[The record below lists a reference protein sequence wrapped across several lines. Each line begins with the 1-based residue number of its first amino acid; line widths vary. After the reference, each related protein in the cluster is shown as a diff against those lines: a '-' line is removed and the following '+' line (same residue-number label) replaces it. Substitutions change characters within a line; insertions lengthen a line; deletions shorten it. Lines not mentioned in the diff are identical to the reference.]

1 MDGAPRSQA
10 TTLRARDWGVDVEL
24 GLRGKVAIVTG
35 ASRGIGRSIAL
46 GLAAEGCRLAICA
59 RGAERLDQTAGEV
72 RAAGAEVLALPVDA
86 TDGEAL
92 ETFISTVGESFG
104 RIDILVNNVGGGGK
118 DSFAETTDEDWAGAL
133 DLTLWPAIRASRL
146 VVPYMERQGGGAIV
160 MISSIYGREWGGRPA
175 YNVVKAAENALAKS
189 MARQLAPSGI
199 RVNAVAPGSI
209 IFPGG
214 SWQRR
219 VDEQPERMAE
229 FVKNELPLGRFGRPE
244 EVANAVTF
252 LVSDAA
258 SLILGACLNVDG
270 GQSRSLI

>member
-1 MDGAPRSQA
+1 MD
-10 TTLRARDWGVDVEL
+10 LDLD
-24 GLRGKVAIVTG
+24 GKVAIVTG

-46 GLAAEGCRLAICA
+46 GLAAEGCRLGICA
-59 RGAERLDQTAGEV
+59 RGADRLEQTADEC
-72 RAAGAEVLALPVDA
+72 RAAGVDVLALPVDA
-86 TDGEAL
+86 TDAAAL
-92 ETFISTVGESFG
+92 ERFVGAVGDRYG

-118 DSFAETTDEDWAGAL
+118 DAIQETTDEDWAGAF

-146 VVPYMERQGGGAIV
+146 VVPWMERQGGGAIV

-189 MARQLAPSGI
+189 MARQMAAKGI

-219 VDEQPERMAE
+219 VDENPDRLAE
-229 FVKNELPLGRFGRPE
+229 FVRNEMPLGRFGRPE
-244 EVANAVTF
+244 EVANVVTF

-258 SLILGACLNVDG
+258 SLVLGACVNVDG

>member
-1 MDGAPRSQA
+1 MD
-10 TTLRARDWGVDVEL
+10 L
-24 GLRGKVAIVTG
+24 GLKGKVAIVTG
-35 ASRGIGRSIAL
+35 GSRGIGRSIAL

-59 RGAERLDQTAGEV
+59 RGAERLEQTAGEI
-72 RAAGAEVLALPVDA
+72 RAAGADVLSQTVDA
-86 TDGEAL
+86 TDPSQLEA
-92 ETFISTVGESFG
+92 FVAAVGDHFG

-118 DSFAETTDEDWAGAL
+118 DTFEETTDEDWAGAF
-133 DLTLWPAIRASRL
+133 DLTLWPAIRTSRL
-146 VVPYMERQGGGAIV
+146 VLPWMERQGKGAIV
-160 MISSIYGREWGGRPA
+160 MISSIFGREWGGRPA
-175 YNVVKAAENALAKS
+175 YNVVKAAENALSKS
-189 MARQLAPSGI
+189 MARQLAPKGI

-219 VDEQPERMAE
+219 VDENPERLAE
-229 FVKNELPLGRFGRPE
+229 FVKAEMPLGRFGYPE

>member
-1 MDGAPRSQA
+1 MD
-10 TTLRARDWGVDVEL
+10 L
-24 GLRGKVAIVTG
+24 GLKGKVAIVTG

-46 GLAAEGCRLAICA
+46 GLAAEGCRLALCA
-59 RGAERLDQTAGEV
+59 RGAERLEATAEEA
-72 RAAGAEVLALPVDA
+72 RAFGVDVFASAVDA
-86 TDGEAL
+86 TDGDAL
-92 ETFISTVGESFG
+92 TAFISAAGERFG
-104 RIDILVNNVGGGGK
+104 QLDILVNNVGGGGK
-118 DSFAETTDEDWAGAL
+118 DTFVETADEDWDAAL

-146 VVPYMERQGGGAIV
+146 VVPWMEKQGSGAIV
-160 MISSIYGREWGGRPA
+160 MISSIFGREWGGRPA
-175 YNVVKAAENALAKS
+175 YNVVKAAENALSKS
-189 MARQLAPSGI
+189 MARQLAPKGI

-219 VDEQPERMAE
+219 VDETPEKMAE

>member
-1 MDGAPRSQA
+1 M
-10 TTLRARDWGVDVEL
+10 EL
-24 GLRGKVAIVTG
+24 GLKGKVAIVTG

-46 GLAAEGCRLAICA
+46 GLAAEGCRLGICA
-59 RGAERLDQTAGEV
+59 RGAERLEQTAGEV

-86 TDGEAL
+86 TDASAL
-92 ETFISTVGESFG
+92 EQFVAAVGERYG

-118 DSFAETTDEDWAGAL
+118 DLFAETTDEDWAGAF

-146 VVPYMERQGGGAIV
+146 VVPWMERQGGGAIV
-160 MISSIYGREWGGRPA
+160 MISSIFGREWGGRPA

-189 MARQLAPSGI
+189 MARQYAAKGI

-219 VDEQPERMAE
+219 VDENPERLAE
-229 FVKNELPLGRFGRPE
+229 FVRNELPLGRFGYPE
-244 EVANAVTF
+244 EVANVVTF

-258 SLILGACLNVDG
+258 SLMIGACVNVDG

>member
-1 MDGAPRSQA
+1 
-10 TTLRARDWGVDVEL
+10 VDL
-24 GLRGKVAIVTG
+24 GLKGKVAIVTG

-59 RGAERLDQTAGEV
+59 RGAERLEHTAEEA
-72 RAAGAEVLALPVDA
+72 RAAGAEVMAQPVDA
-86 TDGEAL
+86 SDGAAL
-92 ETFISTVGESFG
+92 EAFVAAVGDQYG

-118 DSFAETTDEDWAGAL
+118 ETFQETTDEDWAGAF

-146 VVPYMERQGGGAIV
+146 VVPWMERQGGGAIV
-160 MISSIYGREWGGRPA
+160 MISSIFGREWGGRPA
-175 YNVVKAAENALAKS
+175 YNVVKAAENALSKS
-189 MARQLAPSGI
+189 MARQLAPKGI

-219 VDEQPERMAE
+219 VDENPEKLAE

>member
-1 MDGAPRSQA
+1 MD
-10 TTLRARDWGVDVEL
+10 L
-24 GLRGKVAIVTG
+24 GLKEKVAIVTG

-46 GLAAEGCRLAICA
+46 GLAAEGCRLGICA
-59 RGAERLDQTAGEV
+59 RGAERLELTAGEAREKGV
-72 RAAGAEVLALPVDA
+72 EVLAAPADA
-86 TDGEAL
+86 TDAAAL
-92 ETFISTVGESFG
+92 EQFVAAVGERYG

-118 DSFAETTDEDWAGAL
+118 DTFAETADEDWAGAL

-146 VVPYMERQGGGAIV
+146 VLPWMERQGGGAIV
-160 MISSIYGREWGGRPA
+160 MISSIFGREWGGRPA

-189 MARQLAPSGI
+189 MARQLAPKGI

-219 VDEQPERMAE
+219 VDENPERLAE
-229 FVKNELPLGRFGRPE
+229 FVRNELPLGRFGYPE
-244 EVANAVTF
+244 EVANVVTF
-252 LVSDAA
+252 MVSDAA
-258 SLILGACLNVDG
+258 SLMVGACVNVDG

>member
-1 MDGAPRSQA
+1 MD
-10 TTLRARDWGVDVEL
+10 L
-24 GLRGKVAIVTG
+24 GLNGKVAIVTG

-59 RGAERLDQTAGEV
+59 RGAERLEQTAGEL
-72 RAAGAEVLALPVDA
+72 RALGVEVLATAVDA
-86 TDGEAL
+86 TDGAAL
-92 ETFISTVGESFG
+92 EAFVGSVGERYG

-118 DSFAETTDEDWAGAL
+118 DGFQETTDADWAGAL

-146 VVPYMERQGGGAIV
+146 VVPWMEKQGSGAIV
-160 MISSIYGREWGGRPA
+160 IISSIFGREWGGRPA
-175 YNVVKAAENALAKS
+175 YNVVKAAENALSKS
-189 MARQLAPSGI
+189 MARQLAPKGI

-219 VDEQPERMAE
+219 VDENPERLAE

-252 LVSDAA
+252 IVSDAA
-258 SLILGACLNVDG
+258 SLILGTCLNVDG

>member
-1 MDGAPRSQA
+1 MD
-10 TTLRARDWGVDVEL
+10 L
-24 GLRGKVAIVTG
+24 GLQGKVAIVTG

-46 GLAAEGCRLAICA
+46 GLAAEGCRLALCA
-59 RGAERLDQTAGEV
+59 RGSERLEMTADEARAFGTEV
-72 RAAGAEVLALPVDA
+72 IAVPVDVTNGA
-86 TDGEAL
+86 AL
-92 ETFISTVGESFG
+92 TSFIDTVGERMG
-104 RIDILVNNVGGGGK
+104 RIDILINNVGGGGK
-118 DSFAETTDEDWAGAL
+118 DLFVETTDEDWDDTF
-133 DLTLWPAIRASRL
+133 DLTLWPAVRASRL
-146 VVPYMERQGGGAIV
+146 VVPWMERQGNGAIV

-189 MARQLAPSGI
+189 MARQLAPKGI
-199 RVNAVAPGSI
+199 RVNAIAPGSI

-219 VDEQPERMAE
+219 VDETPEKMAE
-229 FVKNELPLGRFGRPE
+229 FIKSELPLGRFGRPE

-258 SLILGACLNVDG
+258 SLVVGACLNVDG

>member
-1 MDGAPRSQA
+1 
-10 TTLRARDWGVDVEL
+10 VEL
-24 GLRGKVAIVTG
+24 GLNGKVAIVTG

-46 GLAAEGCRLAICA
+46 GLAAEGCRLGICA
-59 RGAERLDQTAGEV
+59 RGAERLEQTADEV

-86 TDGEAL
+86 TDASAL
-92 ETFISTVGESFG
+92 EQFVAAVGERYG

-118 DSFAETTDEDWAGAL
+118 DLFAETTDEDWAGAF

-146 VVPYMERQGGGAIV
+146 VVPWMERQGRGAIV
-160 MISSIYGREWGGRPA
+160 MISSIFGREWGGRPA

-189 MARQLAPSGI
+189 MARQYAAKGI

-219 VDEQPERMAE
+219 VDENPERLAE
-229 FVKNELPLGRFGRPE
+229 FVRNELPLGRFGYPE
-244 EVANAVTF
+244 EVANVVTF

-258 SLILGACLNVDG
+258 SLMIGACVNVDG

>member
-1 MDGAPRSQA
+1 M
-10 TTLRARDWGVDVEL
+10 EL
-24 GLRGKVAIVTG
+24 GLKGKVAIVTG

-59 RGAERLDQTAGEV
+59 RGAEKLDETAGEIRV
-72 RAAGAEVLALPVDA
+72 AGAEVLAQPVDA
-86 TDGEAL
+86 TDAAAL
-92 ETFISTVGESFG
+92 EQFVAATGERFG
-104 RIDILVNNVGGGGK
+104 RIDVLVNNVGGGGK
-118 DSFAETTDEDWAGAL
+118 DLFAETTDEDWAGAF

-146 VVPYMERQGGGAIV
+146 VVPWMERQGGGAIV

-175 YNVVKAAENALAKS
+175 YNVVKAAENALSKS
-189 MARQLAPSGI
+189 MARQYAAKGI

-219 VDEQPERMAE
+219 VDENPERLAE
-229 FVKNELPLGRFGRPE
+229 FVKNEMPLGRFGRPE
-244 EVANAVTF
+244 EVANVVTF

-258 SLILGACLNVDG
+258 SLVLGACVNVDG

>member
-1 MDGAPRSQA
+1 
-10 TTLRARDWGVDVEL
+10 VDL
-24 GLRGKVAIVTG
+24 GLKGKVAIVTG

-46 GLAAEGCRLAICA
+46 GLAAEECRLAICA
-59 RGAERLDQTAGEV
+59 RGAERLEHTAEEA
-72 RAAGAEVLALPVDA
+72 RAAGAEVMAQPVDA
-86 TDGEAL
+86 SDGAAL
-92 ETFISTVGESFG
+92 EAFVAAVGDQYG

-118 DSFAETTDEDWAGAL
+118 ETFQETTDEDWAGAF

-146 VVPYMERQGGGAIV
+146 VVPWMERQGGGAIV
-160 MISSIYGREWGGRPA
+160 MISSIFGREWGGRPA
-175 YNVVKAAENALAKS
+175 YNVVKAAENALSKS
-189 MARQLAPSGI
+189 MARQLAPKGI

-219 VDEQPERMAE
+219 VDENPEKLAE

>member
-1 MDGAPRSQA
+1 
-10 TTLRARDWGVDVEL
+10 VEL
-24 GLRGKVAIVTG
+24 GLKGKVAIVTG

-46 GLAAEGCRLAICA
+46 GLAAEGCRLGICA
-59 RGAERLDQTAGEV
+59 RGADRLEQTAGEV
-72 RAAGAEVLALPVDA
+72 RAAGAEVLALPIDA
-86 TDGEAL
+86 TDPGAL
-92 ETFISTVGESFG
+92 ERFVAAVGERYG
-104 RIDILVNNVGGGGK
+104 CIDVLVNNVGGGGK
-118 DSFAETTDEDWAGAL
+118 DTFEETSDEDWAGAF

-146 VVPYMERQGGGAIV
+146 VLPWMERQGGGAIV
-160 MISSIYGREWGGRPA
+160 MISSIFGREWGGRPA
-175 YNVVKAAENALAKS
+175 YNVVKAAENALSKS
-189 MARQLAPSGI
+189 MARQLAPKGI

-219 VDEQPERMAE
+219 VDENPERLAE

-244 EVANAVTF
+244 EVANVVTF

-258 SLILGACLNVDG
+258 SLMLGACVNVDG

>member
-1 MDGAPRSQA
+1 
-10 TTLRARDWGVDVEL
+10 VDL
-24 GLRGKVAIVTG
+24 GLTGKVAIVTG

-59 RGAERLDQTAGEV
+59 RGAERLEQTASEV
-72 RAAGAEVLALPVDA
+72 REAGAEVLSQPVDA
-86 TDGEAL
+86 TDSAAL
-92 ETFISTVGESFG
+92 EAFVAAVGERFG

-118 DSFAETTDEDWAGAL
+118 DTFQETTDEDWAGAF

-146 VVPYMERQGGGAIV
+146 VLPWMERQGSGAIV
-160 MISSIYGREWGGRPA
+160 MISSIFGREWGGRPA
-175 YNVVKAAENALAKS
+175 YNVVKAAENALSKS
-189 MARQLAPSGI
+189 MARQLAPKGI

-219 VDEQPERMAE
+219 VDDNPERLAE
-229 FVKNELPLGRFGRPE
+229 FVKAEMPLGRFGRPE

>member
-1 MDGAPRSQA
+1 
-10 TTLRARDWGVDVEL
+10 VEL

-59 RGAERLDQTAGEV
+59 RGAERLEQTADEL
-72 RAAGAEVLALPVDA
+72 REAGAEVLAQSVDVTEA
-86 TDGEAL
+86 PAL
-92 ETFISTVGESFG
+92 EAFIAASGDHFCQ
-104 RIDILVNNVGGGGK
+104 IDILVNNAGGGGK
-118 DSFAETTDEDWAGAL
+118 DTFVETTDEDWAGAL
-133 DLTLWPAIRASRL
+133 DLTLWPSIRASRL
-146 VVPYMERQGGGAIV
+146 VVPWMERQGGGAIV

-189 MARQLAPSGI
+189 MARQLAPTGI

-219 VDEQPERMAE
+219 MDEQPERMAD
-229 FVKNELPLGRFGRPE
+229 FVRNELPLGRFGRPE

>member
-1 MDGAPRSQA
+1 
-10 TTLRARDWGVDVEL
+10 VDL
-24 GLRGKVAIVTG
+24 GLSGRVAIVTG

-59 RGAERLDQTAGEV
+59 RGAERLEQTAGEV
-72 RAAGAEVLALPVDA
+72 RALGAEVLAVPVDA
-86 TDGEAL
+86 TDGVAL
-92 ETFISTVGESFG
+92 EQFIATVGERYG
-104 RIDILVNNVGGGGK
+104 QIDVLVNNVGGGGK
-118 DSFAETTDEDWAGAL
+118 DTFQETTDEDWAGAF

-146 VVPYMERQGGGAIV
+146 VVPWMERQGRGAIV
-160 MISSIYGREWGGRPA
+160 MISSIFGREWGGRPA
-175 YNVVKAAENALAKS
+175 YNVVKAAENALSKS
-189 MARQLAPSGI
+189 MSRQLAPKGI

-229 FVKNELPLGRFGRPE
+229 LIKNELPLGRFGYPE

-258 SLILGACLNVDG
+258 SLILGTCLNVDG

>member
-1 MDGAPRSQA
+1 
-10 TTLRARDWGVDVEL
+10 VDL
-24 GLRGKVAIVTG
+24 GLKGKVAIVTG

-59 RGAERLDQTAGEV
+59 RGAERLEQTAGEA
-72 RAAGAEVLALPVDA
+72 RATGAEVLAQSVDA
-86 TDGEAL
+86 TDGAAL
-92 ETFISTVGESFG
+92 EAFVTAVGDTYG
-104 RIDILVNNVGGGGK
+104 QIDILVNNVGGGGK
-118 DSFAETTDEDWAGAL
+118 DTFQETTDDDWAGAF

-146 VVPYMERQGGGAIV
+146 VLPWMERQGNGAIV
-160 MISSIYGREWGGRPA
+160 MISSIFGREWGGRPA
-175 YNVVKAAENALAKS
+175 YNVVKAAENALSKS
-189 MARQLAPSGI
+189 MARQLAPKGI

-219 VDEQPERMAE
+219 VDENPERLAE

-258 SLILGACLNVDG
+258 SLILGTCLNVDG

>member
-1 MDGAPRSQA
+1 MD
-10 TTLRARDWGVDVEL
+10 L
-24 GLRGKVAIVTG
+24 GLNGKVAIVTG

-59 RGAERLDQTAGEV
+59 RGVERLEQTAEEA
-72 RAAGAEVLALPVDA
+72 RATGAEVLAQPVDA
-86 TDGEAL
+86 TDGPAL
-92 ETFISTVGESFG
+92 EAFVAAVGDQYG
-104 RIDILVNNVGGGGK
+104 RIDVLVNNVGGGGK
-118 DSFAETTDEDWAGAL
+118 DTFQETTDEDWAGAF

-146 VVPYMERQGGGAIV
+146 VVPWMERQGGGAIV
-160 MISSIYGREWGGRPA
+160 MISSIFGREWGGRPA
-175 YNVVKAAENALAKS
+175 YNVVKAAENALSKS
-189 MARQLAPSGI
+189 MARQLAPKGI

-219 VDEQPERMAE
+219 VDENPERLAE
-229 FVKNELPLGRFGRPE
+229 FVKSELPLGRFGRPE

>member
-1 MDGAPRSQA
+1 MD
-10 TTLRARDWGVDVEL
+10 L
-24 GLRGKVAIVTG
+24 GLSGKVAIVTG

-59 RGAERLDQTAGEV
+59 RGAERLAATADEV
-72 RAAGAEVLALPVDA
+72 RALAVEVLADPVDA
-86 TDGEAL
+86 TDGPSLEA
-92 ETFISTVGESFG
+92 FVAAVGERFG

-118 DSFAETTDEDWAGAL
+118 DTFEETADEDWTGAF

-146 VVPYMERQGGGAIV
+146 VVPWMERQGGGAII

-175 YNVVKAAENALAKS
+175 YNVVKAAENALSKS
-189 MARQLAPSGI
+189 MARQLAPKGI

-219 VDEQPERMAE
+219 VDEQPERMAA
-229 FVKNELPLGRFGRPE
+229 FVNAELPLGRFGRPE